1 MVCERSEGI
10 EKYGHHFKGKGA
22 VVCCRDPTNL
32 EWMCE
37 LMDELDVTVLEAFL
51 DPSLMDDE
59 RVHHQSERPFTLN
72 KSIKVIRERCSELE
86 PDFVITD
93 YRVSGLS
100 VPSILVDKSK
110 LNVFRYGNSIRM
122 MWLQTMA
129 PASAGWMEA
138 VE

>member
-1 MVCERSEGI
+1 
-10 EKYGHHFKGKGA
+10 
-22 VVCCRDPTNL
+22 
-32 EWMCE
+32 
-37 LMDELDVTVLEAFL
+37 
-51 DPSLMDDE
+51 
-59 RVHHQSERPFTLN
+59 TLN